1 MPDQLVLIVD
11 DEEDVLRILD
21 YNLKQEGYQTRC
33 ASSGQEALDLVR
45 KEPVPDIILLDLMLP
60 DLSGMEVCRRI
71 RDEERTRRIPVVML
85 TAKGE
90 EVDRVMGFQAGAD
103 DYVVKPF
110 FVRELIMRIAAVLRR
125 ASDTRE
131 TAKTA
136 IPETG
141 LQGLKK
147 IDFGRL
153 RIDPAAHQTWVE
165 DRPVSLTPV
174 EFRLLMRLISNRG
187 QVQTREVLLSHV
199 WNLQAGIQPRTVN
212 VHINR
217 LREKLGPAGNYIE
230 TLHGMGYRFLASPD
244 GNSD

>member
-33 ASSGQEALDLVR
+33 AANGQEALDLAR
-45 KEPVPDIILLDLMLP
+45 KQPIPDIILLDLMLP

-71 RDEERTRRIPVVML
+71 RDEDPTRHVPVVML

-110 FVRELIMRIAAVLRR
+110 FIRELIMRIAAVLRR
-125 ASDTRE
+125 ANDTRE
-131 TAKTA
+131 TDETSA
-136 IPETG
+136 PEEENNI
-141 LQGLKK
+141 LRK
-147 IDFGRL
+147 IEFGRL
-153 RIDPAAHQTWVE
+153 RIDPAAHQAWVDE
-165 DRPVSLTPV
+165 QTISLTPV
-174 EFRLLMRLISNRG
+174 EFRLLMRLVSNRG
-187 QVQTREVLLSHV
+187 QVQTREMLLSHV
-199 WNLQAGIQPRTVN
+199 WNLQSGIQPRTVN

-217 LREKLGPAGNYIE
+217 LREKLGSAGNYIE
-230 TLHGMGYRFLASPD
+230 TLHGMGYRFLAVPD
-244 GNSD
+244 GNTD